1 MSKLLRKSLLNE
13 VYETIIKGERFTFIS
28 NQEFQKGD
36 FLLLNPM
43 NKDGVV
49 DEESFF
55 IVKVIYCDVL
65 EKVKFDLKK
74 TKYIVAVDIKKG
86 FNPLKSG

>member
-43 NKDGVV
+43 NKDGVI
-49 DEESFF
+49 DEENFH
-55 IVKVIYCDVL
+55 IVKVLYCD
-65 EKVKFDLKK
+65 KIDPNIFDKKK
-74 TKYIVAVDIKKG
+74 TIFIVAVDIKKG
-86 FNPLKSG
+86 FNPLKNG